1 MSGQY
6 LISKTQSRS
15 LYSFFHMAT
24 RSNVLFDKFLP
35 VAYSVGA
42 AVVILG
48 ALFKI
53 THRPGAD
60 TWLTVGLVTE
70 AIIFL
75 LFAFQSF
82 VQPPGRD
89 YEWEKVYPELD
100 EPTNKNALASRNQGV
115 SSNVGLT
122 AKMDDLL
129 ANANLTPEVFNRL
142 GTGFKSLTDTV
153 SKMGQLTDA
162 TVATNEYAQNVKA
175 ASGALTEMNKS
186 YGVAVSA
193 MSEMANA
200 SMDAK
205 EYRAKFQEVTRT
217 MGALNAVYELEL
229 QDTNKHLKAMNAFYG
244 NLSTAMANM
253 ADASKDAQQFKGE
266 MSKLTTNLASLNSVY
281 GGMLSAMKGG
291 NQ

>member
-1 MSGQY
+1 
-6 LISKTQSRS
+6 
-15 LYSFFHMAT
+15 MAT

-35 VAYSVGA
+35 VAYSLGA
-42 AVVILG
+42 SVVILG

-53 THRPGAD
+53 THREGAD
-60 TWLTVGLVTE
+60 TWLTIGLVTE
-70 AIIFL
+70 AIIFA
-75 LFAFQSF
+75 LFALQTF
-82 VQPPGRD
+82 VQRPSRD

-100 EPTNKNALASRNQGV
+100 EPTNKNALATRNQGV

-129 ANANLTPEVFNRL
+129 ASANLTPEVFNRL
-142 GTGFKSLTDTV
+142 GTGFRSLTDTV

-186 YGVAVSA
+186 YGVAVTA

-205 EYRAKFQEVTRT
+205 EYRTKFQDITKT

-266 MSKLTTNLASLNSVY
+266 MARLTSNLASLNTVY
-281 GGMLSAMKGG
+281 GGMLSAMKGN

>member
-1 MSGQY
+1 
-6 LISKTQSRS
+6 
-15 LYSFFHMAT
+15 MAT

-35 VAYSVGA
+35 VAYSLGA

-70 AIIFL
+70 AIIFV

-89 YEWEKVYPELD
+89 YEWEKVYPELAD
-100 EPTNKNALASRNQGV
+100 NYKGELPVRSQQNAISP
-115 SSNVGLT
+115 NVGLT

-129 ANANLTPEVFNRL
+129 ASANLTPEVFNRL
-142 GTGFKSLTDTV
+142 GTGFKSLTETV

-205 EYRAKFQEVTRT
+205 EYRAKFQDITKT

-266 MSKLTTNLASLNSVY
+266 MSKLTTNLASLNNVY
-281 GGMLSAMKGG
+281 GGMLSAMKGT